1 MNSTAIKAGGMRIK
15 QRKRRSLAPIVSD
28 TTGNYITIV
37 TALNTQLEDMKDN
50 DYIKFRDFSTKLV
63 DKLGGELKRSHFKN
77 RDQFKIFKGDVESTK
92 TSRLKY
98 LFINLFQP
106 SNNIKIKMKVDNTTY
121 IQKTFSEAGICILMD
136 MAANLRNCIQSKTY
150 NPTDPAKEYN
160 KDVFDQNCKILG
172 ICNERKI
179 AFSLIKDQYEI
190 KKHEVKDNLEKSLLI
205 SNTYISLRNQYENYL
220 NSFHNKV

>member
-1 MNSTAIKAGGMRIK
+1 MNSTAIKAGGMRVK

-28 TTGNYITIV
+28 TTSNYITLV
-37 TALNTQLEDMKDN
+37 TALNNQLEDMKDN

-77 RDQFKIFKGDVESTK
+77 RDQFKIFKGDAESSNA
-92 TSRLKY
+92 SRLKY

-121 IQKTFSEAGICILMD
+121 IHKTFSEAGICILMD
-136 MAANLRNCIQSKTY
+136 MVANLRNCIQSKTY

-160 KDVFDQNCKILG
+160 KEEFEQNCKILG
-172 ICNERKI
+172 ICSERKI
-179 AFSLIKDQYEI
+179 AFSLIKDQYEV

>member
-1 MNSTAIKAGGMRIK
+1 MDSTAIKAGGMRIAR
-15 QRKRRSLAPIVSD
+15 RKRRSLVPIVSD
-28 TTGNYITIV
+28 TAANYITIV
-37 TALNTQLEDMKDN
+37 TSLNNQLDGMKDN

-77 RDQFKIFKGDVESTK
+77 RDQFKIFKGDIET
-92 TSRLKY
+92 TNASRLRY
-98 LFINLFQP
+98 LFLNLFQP
-106 SNNIKIKMKVDNTTY
+106 SDNIKIKMKVDNTKY
-121 IQKTFSEAGICILMD
+121 IHKTFSEAGTCILMD
-136 MAANLRNCIQSKTY
+136 MVANLRNCIQSKTY

-179 AFSLIKDQYEI
+179 AFSLIKEQYEI

-205 SNTYISLRNQYENYL
+205 SNTFISLRNQYENYL